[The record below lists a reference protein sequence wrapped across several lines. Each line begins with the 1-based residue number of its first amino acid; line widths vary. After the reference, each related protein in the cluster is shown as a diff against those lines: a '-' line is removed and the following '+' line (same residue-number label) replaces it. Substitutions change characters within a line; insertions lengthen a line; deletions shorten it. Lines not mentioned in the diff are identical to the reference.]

1 MENKKM
7 GLKKEALIISTL
19 QKEVQALKED
29 AEVKNLKEQM
39 IAHILMEQ
47 DKAKLAKLE
56 KRMREILAPKRPGA
70 GGEGVVDA
78 GQGDK

>member
-1 MENKKM
+1 ME
-7 GLKKEALIISTL
+7 LKKEVLIISTL

-47 DKAKLAKLE
+47 DKAKLTKLE
-56 KRMREILAPKRPGA
+56 KKIREILFPKRPGA
-70 GGEGVVDA
+70 GGEGVVSA
-78 GQGDK
+78 LQGNK